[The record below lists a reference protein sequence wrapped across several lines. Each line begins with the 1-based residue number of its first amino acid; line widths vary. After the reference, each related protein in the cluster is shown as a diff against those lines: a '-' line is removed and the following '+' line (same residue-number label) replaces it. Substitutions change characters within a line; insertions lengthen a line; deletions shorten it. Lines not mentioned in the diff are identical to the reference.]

1 MPEDIKILIAD
12 DHPVMRLGLSHL
24 IKNEPD
30 MQVAG
35 IAANGTEAIRLAK
48 EIRPDLIIVDID
60 MPEMDG
66 LSLAHHL
73 KEELPNLKILIF
85 TAHHNEETFNKAIDA
100 GVDGFISKE
109 NVFADLSE
117 GIRQLAQ
124 GKNYFS
130 SVFSDYLLNRIKHN
144 DKRKRDKQ
152 SIAEQLTP
160 TEMRIME
167 LIADMK
173 TSQEIANTLS
183 ISVKTV
189 ENHRT
194 NICRKLNIKGKNGL
208 LKYVLNN
215 KQQFE

>member
-24 IKNEPD
+24 IKNEPN
-30 MQVAG
+30 MQVVG
-35 IAANGTEAIRLAK
+35 IAANGTEAIRMAK
-48 EIRPDLIIVDID
+48 ESHPDLIILDID

-73 KEELPNLKILIF
+73 KAELPELKIVIF
-85 TAHHNEETFNKAIDA
+85 TAHHNEEAFNEAIDA
-100 GVDGFISKE
+100 GVEGFISKE
-109 NVFADLSE
+109 NVFDDLSE
-117 GIRQLAQ
+117 GIRQVAQ

-144 DKRKRDKQ
+144 DKTRKDRQ
-152 SIAEQLTP
+152 SIAELLTSA
-160 TEMRIME
+160 EMRIMQ

-173 TSQEIANTLS
+173 TSQEIADTLF

-194 NICRKLNIKGKNGL
+194 NICKKLNIKGKNGL
-208 LKYVLNN
+208 LKFVLNN
-215 KQQFE
+215 KHQFE